1 MPITNAKEIAD
12 SIEFHGEDSDYVRR
26 RFTAQFPRQGV
37 MQFFP
42 SDQIEEAMGR
52 EAVSMVTDDLV
63 MGIDVGW
70 QGDESVISFRKGF
83 DCRTESALRL
93 HLDPE
98 ALFAKIMFEYRM
110 RKPQQIFIDSTG
122 MGGPIYNR
130 LQHQNVPVIGI
141 SFGGKSEGYTKVDC
155 ANRKAELYT
164 VFREHLGLLA
174 LPLDKELRQQ
184 MINVEGELNRQ
195 GKVQIESKQDL
206 RRRGLPSPDFLE
218 SLILTVAQGIN
229 NEGVRS
235 DWGRGDH
242 LVRSEYDPFAR
253 ESVDGPPRMPPRVYA
268 PGWARLREDD

>member
-1 MPITNAKEIAD
+1 MPIAGDAGRPPLVPNRSGVIAAPLARR
-12 SIEFHGEDSDYVRR
+12 SYREQRQAARKPGLDYR
-26 RFTAQFPRQGV
+26 G
-37 MQFFP
+37 
-42 SDQIEEAMGR
+42 
-52 EAVSMVTDDLV
+52 
-63 MGIDVGW
+63 
-70 QGDESVISFRKGF
+70 
-83 DCRTESALRL
+83 
-93 HLDPE
+93 
-98 ALFAKIMFEYRM
+98 
-110 RKPQQIFIDSTG
+110 KPQQIFIDSTG

>member
-1 MPITNAKEIAD
+1 MPIAGDAGCPGVVPNRSGVIAAPLARR
-12 SIEFHGEDSDYVRR
+12 SYREQWQAARKPGLDYR
-26 RFTAQFPRQGV
+26 G
-37 MQFFP
+37 
-42 SDQIEEAMGR
+42 
-52 EAVSMVTDDLV
+52 
-63 MGIDVGW
+63 
-70 QGDESVISFRKGF
+70 
-83 DCRTESALRL
+83 
-93 HLDPE
+93 
-98 ALFAKIMFEYRM
+98 
-110 RKPQQIFIDSTG
+110 KPQQIFIDSTG

-174 LPLDKELRQQ
+174 LPPDKELRQQ

-195 GKVQIESKQDL
+195 GKVQIQSKQDL

-229 NEGVRS
+229 NQDVRS
-235 DWGRGDH
+235 EWGRGDH
-242 LVRSEYDPFAR
+242 LVVHAYNPFSEDRLHDRP
-253 ESVDGPPRMPPRVYA
+253 ESAPRVYA